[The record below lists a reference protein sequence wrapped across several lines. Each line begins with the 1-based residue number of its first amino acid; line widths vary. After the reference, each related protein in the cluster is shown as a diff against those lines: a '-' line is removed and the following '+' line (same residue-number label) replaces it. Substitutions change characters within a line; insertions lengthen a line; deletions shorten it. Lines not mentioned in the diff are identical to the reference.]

1 MIIDENKI
9 KEYVNYHDWV
19 NSPNEWHELWN
30 TSVSV
35 RGILLENITNE
46 EIVEGIGLY
55 ERIEQEATPLLC
67 YAGFT
72 SYILVFYKIT
82 DSKIWYRWF
91 FDKDYNLPSDG
102 RDMLMGEIL
111 DSLRN
116 FTDNVKGKWGDD
128 FKYIRD
134 INDGANTQIGLN
146 LLVVIG
152 FSVDI
157 TTTNIEELNM
167 EKFEVNILG
176 CGAAIPIGRHM
187 TTSQL
192 VNVHDKLFMVDC
204 GEGTQTQIWKSGIK
218 LTNMDNIFISH
229 AHGDHFFGLVPL
241 LSSLNLMLG
250 RTKDINVFVPEDLK
264 DILMLMLKELCHI
277 PFNVNINTFMGNSNQ
292 KIYEDEEMEIE
303 TIPLKHGIPC
313 CGFLF
318 REKPKK
324 RVLLPEKCLSYDIP
338 KRDFKLIKNG
348 NDYILP
354 DGTLISNKEL
364 TAPSEFVPRSY
375 AYCSDTAYNPSMVS
389 QLKDVDLLYHE
400 TTFLANDENR
410 AINAFHSTTHQAANI
425 AKSANARKL
434 IIGHYSIRYDD
445 EQQFEQEVK
454 SIFPNAEACNEGM
467 VFSV

>member
-46 EIVEGIGLY
+46 EILVGLY

-91 FDKDYNLPSDG
+91 LDKEYNSLSDG
-102 RDMLMGEIL
+102 RDMFMGDIL

-157 TTTNIEELNM
+157 N
-167 EKFEVNILG
+167 
-176 CGAAIPIGRHM
+176 
-187 TTSQL
+187 
-192 VNVHDKLFMVDC
+192 
-204 GEGTQTQIWKSGIK
+204 
-218 LTNMDNIFISH
+218 DNKYR
-229 AHGDHFFGLVPL
+229 
-241 LSSLNLMLG
+241 
-250 RTKDINVFVPEDLK
+250 RTEYGKV
-264 DILMLMLKELCHI
+264 
-277 PFNVNINTFMGNSNQ
+277 
-292 KIYEDEEMEIE
+292 
-303 TIPLKHGIPC
+303 
-313 CGFLF
+313 
-318 REKPKK
+318 
-324 RVLLPEKCLSYDIP
+324 
-338 KRDFKLIKNG
+338 
-348 NDYILP
+348 
-354 DGTLISNKEL
+354 
-364 TAPSEFVPRSY
+364 
-375 AYCSDTAYNPSMVS
+375 
-389 QLKDVDLLYHE
+389 
-400 TTFLANDENR
+400 
-410 AINAFHSTTHQAANI
+410 
-425 AKSANARKL
+425 
-434 IIGHYSIRYDD
+434 
-445 EQQFEQEVK
+445 
-454 SIFPNAEACNEGM
+454 
-467 VFSV
+467 

>member
-46 EIVEGIGLY
+46 EILVGLY

-91 FDKDYNLPSDG
+91 FDKDYNLPRDG
-102 RDMLMGEIL
+102 RDMLMGDIL

-157 TTTNIEELNM
+157 N
-167 EKFEVNILG
+167 
-176 CGAAIPIGRHM
+176 
-187 TTSQL
+187 
-192 VNVHDKLFMVDC
+192 
-204 GEGTQTQIWKSGIK
+204 
-218 LTNMDNIFISH
+218 DNKYR
-229 AHGDHFFGLVPL
+229 
-241 LSSLNLMLG
+241 
-250 RTKDINVFVPEDLK
+250 RTEYGKV
-264 DILMLMLKELCHI
+264 
-277 PFNVNINTFMGNSNQ
+277 
-292 KIYEDEEMEIE
+292 
-303 TIPLKHGIPC
+303 
-313 CGFLF
+313 
-318 REKPKK
+318 
-324 RVLLPEKCLSYDIP
+324 
-338 KRDFKLIKNG
+338 
-348 NDYILP
+348 
-354 DGTLISNKEL
+354 
-364 TAPSEFVPRSY
+364 
-375 AYCSDTAYNPSMVS
+375 
-389 QLKDVDLLYHE
+389 
-400 TTFLANDENR
+400 
-410 AINAFHSTTHQAANI
+410 
-425 AKSANARKL
+425 
-434 IIGHYSIRYDD
+434 
-445 EQQFEQEVK
+445 
-454 SIFPNAEACNEGM
+454 
-467 VFSV
+467 

>member
-102 RDMLMGEIL
+102 RDMLMGDIL

-116 FTDNVKGKWGDD
+116 FTDNVELGTWGDD

-146 LLVVIG
+146 LLVMIG

-157 TTTNIEELNM
+157 N
-167 EKFEVNILG
+167 
-176 CGAAIPIGRHM
+176 
-187 TTSQL
+187 
-192 VNVHDKLFMVDC
+192 
-204 GEGTQTQIWKSGIK
+204 
-218 LTNMDNIFISH
+218 DNKYR
-229 AHGDHFFGLVPL
+229 
-241 LSSLNLMLG
+241 
-250 RTKDINVFVPEDLK
+250 RTE
-264 DILMLMLKELCHI
+264 
-277 PFNVNINTFMGNSNQ
+277 
-292 KIYEDEEMEIE
+292 
-303 TIPLKHGIPC
+303 
-313 CGFLF
+313 
-318 REKPKK
+318 
-324 RVLLPEKCLSYDIP
+324 
-338 KRDFKLIKNG
+338 NG
-348 NDYILP
+348 
-354 DGTLISNKEL
+354 K
-364 TAPSEFVPRSY
+364 V
-375 AYCSDTAYNPSMVS
+375 
-389 QLKDVDLLYHE
+389 
-400 TTFLANDENR
+400 
-410 AINAFHSTTHQAANI
+410 
-425 AKSANARKL
+425 
-434 IIGHYSIRYDD
+434 
-445 EQQFEQEVK
+445 
-454 SIFPNAEACNEGM
+454 
-467 VFSV
+467 

>member
-46 EIVEGIGLY
+46 EILVGLY

-102 RDMLMGEIL
+102 RDMLMGDIL

-157 TTTNIEELNM
+157 N
-167 EKFEVNILG
+167 
-176 CGAAIPIGRHM
+176 
-187 TTSQL
+187 
-192 VNVHDKLFMVDC
+192 
-204 GEGTQTQIWKSGIK
+204 
-218 LTNMDNIFISH
+218 DNKYR
-229 AHGDHFFGLVPL
+229 
-241 LSSLNLMLG
+241 
-250 RTKDINVFVPEDLK
+250 RTEYGKV
-264 DILMLMLKELCHI
+264 
-277 PFNVNINTFMGNSNQ
+277 
-292 KIYEDEEMEIE
+292 
-303 TIPLKHGIPC
+303 
-313 CGFLF
+313 
-318 REKPKK
+318 
-324 RVLLPEKCLSYDIP
+324 
-338 KRDFKLIKNG
+338 
-348 NDYILP
+348 
-354 DGTLISNKEL
+354 
-364 TAPSEFVPRSY
+364 
-375 AYCSDTAYNPSMVS
+375 
-389 QLKDVDLLYHE
+389 
-400 TTFLANDENR
+400 
-410 AINAFHSTTHQAANI
+410 
-425 AKSANARKL
+425 
-434 IIGHYSIRYDD
+434 
-445 EQQFEQEVK
+445 
-454 SIFPNAEACNEGM
+454 
-467 VFSV
+467 

>member
-19 NSPNEWHELWN
+19 YCPNEWHELWN

-116 FTDNVKGKWGDD
+116 FTDNVELGKWGDN

-146 LLVVIG
+146 LLVMIG

-157 TTTNIEELNM
+157 N
-167 EKFEVNILG
+167 
-176 CGAAIPIGRHM
+176 
-187 TTSQL
+187 
-192 VNVHDKLFMVDC
+192 
-204 GEGTQTQIWKSGIK
+204 
-218 LTNMDNIFISH
+218 DNKYR
-229 AHGDHFFGLVPL
+229 
-241 LSSLNLMLG
+241 
-250 RTKDINVFVPEDLK
+250 RTEYGKV
-264 DILMLMLKELCHI
+264 
-277 PFNVNINTFMGNSNQ
+277 
-292 KIYEDEEMEIE
+292 
-303 TIPLKHGIPC
+303 
-313 CGFLF
+313 
-318 REKPKK
+318 
-324 RVLLPEKCLSYDIP
+324 
-338 KRDFKLIKNG
+338 
-348 NDYILP
+348 
-354 DGTLISNKEL
+354 
-364 TAPSEFVPRSY
+364 
-375 AYCSDTAYNPSMVS
+375 
-389 QLKDVDLLYHE
+389 
-400 TTFLANDENR
+400 
-410 AINAFHSTTHQAANI
+410 
-425 AKSANARKL
+425 
-434 IIGHYSIRYDD
+434 
-445 EQQFEQEVK
+445 
-454 SIFPNAEACNEGM
+454 
-467 VFSV
+467 

>member
-46 EIVEGIGLY
+46 EILVGLY

-102 RDMLMGEIL
+102 RDMLMGDIL

-128 FKYIRD
+128 FKHIRD

-157 TTTNIEELNM
+157 N
-167 EKFEVNILG
+167 
-176 CGAAIPIGRHM
+176 
-187 TTSQL
+187 
-192 VNVHDKLFMVDC
+192 
-204 GEGTQTQIWKSGIK
+204 
-218 LTNMDNIFISH
+218 DNKYR
-229 AHGDHFFGLVPL
+229 
-241 LSSLNLMLG
+241 
-250 RTKDINVFVPEDLK
+250 RTEYGKV
-264 DILMLMLKELCHI
+264 
-277 PFNVNINTFMGNSNQ
+277 
-292 KIYEDEEMEIE
+292 
-303 TIPLKHGIPC
+303 
-313 CGFLF
+313 
-318 REKPKK
+318 
-324 RVLLPEKCLSYDIP
+324 
-338 KRDFKLIKNG
+338 
-348 NDYILP
+348 
-354 DGTLISNKEL
+354 
-364 TAPSEFVPRSY
+364 
-375 AYCSDTAYNPSMVS
+375 
-389 QLKDVDLLYHE
+389 
-400 TTFLANDENR
+400 
-410 AINAFHSTTHQAANI
+410 
-425 AKSANARKL
+425 
-434 IIGHYSIRYDD
+434 
-445 EQQFEQEVK
+445 
-454 SIFPNAEACNEGM
+454 
-467 VFSV
+467 

>member
-46 EIVEGIGLY
+46 EILVGLY

-102 RDMLMGEIL
+102 RDMLMGDIL

-134 INDGANTQIGLN
+134 INDGASTQIGLN

-157 TTTNIEELNM
+157 N
-167 EKFEVNILG
+167 
-176 CGAAIPIGRHM
+176 
-187 TTSQL
+187 
-192 VNVHDKLFMVDC
+192 
-204 GEGTQTQIWKSGIK
+204 
-218 LTNMDNIFISH
+218 DNKYR
-229 AHGDHFFGLVPL
+229 
-241 LSSLNLMLG
+241 
-250 RTKDINVFVPEDLK
+250 RTEYGKV
-264 DILMLMLKELCHI
+264 
-277 PFNVNINTFMGNSNQ
+277 
-292 KIYEDEEMEIE
+292 
-303 TIPLKHGIPC
+303 
-313 CGFLF
+313 
-318 REKPKK
+318 
-324 RVLLPEKCLSYDIP
+324 
-338 KRDFKLIKNG
+338 
-348 NDYILP
+348 
-354 DGTLISNKEL
+354 
-364 TAPSEFVPRSY
+364 
-375 AYCSDTAYNPSMVS
+375 
-389 QLKDVDLLYHE
+389 
-400 TTFLANDENR
+400 
-410 AINAFHSTTHQAANI
+410 
-425 AKSANARKL
+425 
-434 IIGHYSIRYDD
+434 
-445 EQQFEQEVK
+445 
-454 SIFPNAEACNEGM
+454 
-467 VFSV
+467 

>member
-102 RDMLMGEIL
+102 RDMLMGDIL

-116 FTDNVKGKWGDD
+116 FTDNVELGKWGDD

-146 LLVVIG
+146 LLVAIG

-157 TTTNIEELNM
+157 N
-167 EKFEVNILG
+167 
-176 CGAAIPIGRHM
+176 
-187 TTSQL
+187 
-192 VNVHDKLFMVDC
+192 
-204 GEGTQTQIWKSGIK
+204 
-218 LTNMDNIFISH
+218 DNKYR
-229 AHGDHFFGLVPL
+229 
-241 LSSLNLMLG
+241 
-250 RTKDINVFVPEDLK
+250 RTEYGKV
-264 DILMLMLKELCHI
+264 
-277 PFNVNINTFMGNSNQ
+277 
-292 KIYEDEEMEIE
+292 
-303 TIPLKHGIPC
+303 
-313 CGFLF
+313 
-318 REKPKK
+318 
-324 RVLLPEKCLSYDIP
+324 
-338 KRDFKLIKNG
+338 
-348 NDYILP
+348 
-354 DGTLISNKEL
+354 
-364 TAPSEFVPRSY
+364 
-375 AYCSDTAYNPSMVS
+375 
-389 QLKDVDLLYHE
+389 
-400 TTFLANDENR
+400 
-410 AINAFHSTTHQAANI
+410 
-425 AKSANARKL
+425 
-434 IIGHYSIRYDD
+434 
-445 EQQFEQEVK
+445 
-454 SIFPNAEACNEGM
+454 
-467 VFSV
+467 

>member
-46 EIVEGIGLY
+46 EILVGLY

-102 RDMLMGEIL
+102 RDMLMGDIL

-116 FTDNVKGKWGDD
+116 FTDNVKGKWGED

-157 TTTNIEELNM
+157 N
-167 EKFEVNILG
+167 
-176 CGAAIPIGRHM
+176 
-187 TTSQL
+187 
-192 VNVHDKLFMVDC
+192 
-204 GEGTQTQIWKSGIK
+204 
-218 LTNMDNIFISH
+218 DNKYR
-229 AHGDHFFGLVPL
+229 
-241 LSSLNLMLG
+241 
-250 RTKDINVFVPEDLK
+250 RTEYGKV
-264 DILMLMLKELCHI
+264 
-277 PFNVNINTFMGNSNQ
+277 
-292 KIYEDEEMEIE
+292 
-303 TIPLKHGIPC
+303 
-313 CGFLF
+313 
-318 REKPKK
+318 
-324 RVLLPEKCLSYDIP
+324 
-338 KRDFKLIKNG
+338 
-348 NDYILP
+348 
-354 DGTLISNKEL
+354 
-364 TAPSEFVPRSY
+364 
-375 AYCSDTAYNPSMVS
+375 
-389 QLKDVDLLYHE
+389 
-400 TTFLANDENR
+400 
-410 AINAFHSTTHQAANI
+410 
-425 AKSANARKL
+425 
-434 IIGHYSIRYDD
+434 
-445 EQQFEQEVK
+445 
-454 SIFPNAEACNEGM
+454 
-467 VFSV
+467 

>member
-46 EIVEGIGLY
+46 EILVGLY

-102 RDMLMGEIL
+102 RDMLKGDIL

-157 TTTNIEELNM
+157 N
-167 EKFEVNILG
+167 
-176 CGAAIPIGRHM
+176 
-187 TTSQL
+187 
-192 VNVHDKLFMVDC
+192 
-204 GEGTQTQIWKSGIK
+204 
-218 LTNMDNIFISH
+218 DNKYR
-229 AHGDHFFGLVPL
+229 
-241 LSSLNLMLG
+241 
-250 RTKDINVFVPEDLK
+250 RTEYGKV
-264 DILMLMLKELCHI
+264 
-277 PFNVNINTFMGNSNQ
+277 
-292 KIYEDEEMEIE
+292 
-303 TIPLKHGIPC
+303 
-313 CGFLF
+313 
-318 REKPKK
+318 
-324 RVLLPEKCLSYDIP
+324 
-338 KRDFKLIKNG
+338 
-348 NDYILP
+348 
-354 DGTLISNKEL
+354 
-364 TAPSEFVPRSY
+364 
-375 AYCSDTAYNPSMVS
+375 
-389 QLKDVDLLYHE
+389 
-400 TTFLANDENR
+400 
-410 AINAFHSTTHQAANI
+410 
-425 AKSANARKL
+425 
-434 IIGHYSIRYDD
+434 
-445 EQQFEQEVK
+445 
-454 SIFPNAEACNEGM
+454 
-467 VFSV
+467 